1 MSVWLNEA
9 ASLDSVGVSTQ
20 SCTIHFEGPYETAEH
35 VWSKLKSIAAF
46 YDAAV
51 RCVQNGKPPYA
62 TRKDLI
68 DAFVDEKGTH
78 TDPETLVRS
87 VRQVLSGASIIQLP
101 CAVGTIS
108 DFEAESRHVS
118 SLLEGQSQA
127 EWEQYR
133 LSIVEGY
140 LDDAYSAF
148 KDIQSVYVDFPES

>member
-1 MSVWLNEA
+1 MAAWLDEA
-9 ASLDSVGVSTQ
+9 ASLGPRSQSLSVL
-20 SCTIHFEGPYETAEH
+20 FEAPYDTVQH

-51 RCVQNGKPPYA
+51 RCVQNENPPYA

-87 VRQVLSGASIIQLP
+87 VRQVLSGASVIQLP

-108 DFEAESRHVS
+108 DFEAESRHIS

-140 LDDAYSAF
+140 LDDADSAF